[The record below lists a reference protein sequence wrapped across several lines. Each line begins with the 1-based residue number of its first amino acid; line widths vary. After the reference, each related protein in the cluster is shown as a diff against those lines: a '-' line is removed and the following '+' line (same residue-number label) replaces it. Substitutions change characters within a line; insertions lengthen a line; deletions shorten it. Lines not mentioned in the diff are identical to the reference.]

1 MNNFLRAGVAI
12 KLSLSHL
19 ASAWVIGTLPLMCL
33 PELPSSWAGALLLIM
48 AAGLWRF
55 YRVTATAWLAIVLLA
70 MAWALIHA
78 LAALTQIETLSRR
91 HVDIEG
97 VVTAITLPDQQNDR
111 TTIRIQKAEG
121 KWLFPPMTV
130 TAFWPQAE
138 TARCAGQRWQLNMA
152 LRPVHSQLNEGGFDS
167 QRWAIANHRP
177 LEGKVLN
184 AIPVVTECSY
194 RQQFISYI
202 QRHMPKTR
210 HHAILLALA
219 FGESRFLDT
228 ETRRLLQQTG
238 VAHLMAISGLHIT
251 VAALF
256 GWWLARAIQFFLP
269 VKWIGYSFP
278 LILSGL
284 VALLYVGLSGANP
297 PAVRS
302 GLALGV
308 WLALRLFSVRCS
320 SWQVG
325 LWCMALML
333 LFDPLLVLSD
343 SFWLSCFAVSALL
356 FWYHWCPLPHR
367 YATGWR
373 GVGVRWFHLQFSMF
387 ILLIPL
393 QAGIFGGFNAASLAA
408 NLWAVPWVS
417 CLVVPLVLL
426 SLSVSFWLWPAG
438 HLWTLADLLLGWA
451 LMPLSSLQTGWFF
464 LDRRALFWSGA
475 GWLAVIA
482 WRLGSV
488 RNHMAIGLATLL
500 LIAVYMMERPAETWR
515 LDMIDVGHGLAVL
528 IEKQGKGVLFD
539 TGNRWEGGDSA
550 QRTILPFLRW
560 RNVELEEII
569 ISHSHLDH
577 QGGLATLQAA
587 FPQARIRSSQ
597 QGLPSLPCRQG
608 ETWQWRGLMFHAL
621 WPKTLAGQAGNNQ
634 SCVVAVND
642 GYHQILLTGDIE
654 REAEQAL
661 LREQRPALASVL
673 LQVPHHGSNTSSI
686 APFLRA
692 VNPDAAIVSASR
704 FNAWRL
710 PAKKVRLRY
719 QKNRIGWWETA
730 RTGQISVLFS
740 HDRWQIKGFREQ
752 ILPRWYHQRF
762 GVQGDNE

>member
-1 MNNFLRAGVAI
+1 MNF
-12 KLSLSHL
+12 SMTHF
-19 ASAWVIGTLPLMCL
+19 ASALVLGTLPLLFL
-33 PELPSSWAGALLLIM
+33 PELPPPWAGGLLMVI
-48 AAGLWRF
+48 AAGIWRISQ
-55 YRVTATAWLAIVLLA
+55 RIATAWLAMLLLA
-70 MAWALIHA
+70 MLWALMHA
-78 LAALTQIETLSRR
+78 YAVLTQIETLSRP

-97 VVTAITLPDQQNDR
+97 LVTSIAIPGQQNDR
-111 TTIRIQKAEG
+111 TTLKIQKAG
-121 KWLFPPMTV
+121 GQWIFPPVTV
-130 TAFWPQAE
+130 TAYWPQEE
-138 TARCAGQRWQLNMA
+138 TTRCAGQRWQLHMA
-152 LRPVHSQLNEGGFDS
+152 IRPVHSQLNEGGFDS

-177 LEGKVLN
+177 LEGKVLK
-184 AIPVVTECSY
+184 ASPLLTECSY
-194 RQQFISYI
+194 RQQFINYI
-202 QRHMPKTR
+202 QRIMPET
-210 HHAILLALA
+210 HHQAILMALA
-219 FGESRFLDT
+219 FGESRFLDAD
-228 ETRRLLQQTG
+228 TRQLLQQTG
-238 VAHLMAISGLHIT
+238 VAHLMAISGLHIA

-256 GWWLARAIQFFLP
+256 GWWLARVIQYFLP
-269 VKWIGYSFP
+269 VTWIGYVFP
-278 LILSGL
+278 LIMSGI
-284 VALLYVGLSGANP
+284 VALIYVGLSGANP

-308 WLALRLFSVRCS
+308 WLTLRLFSVRCS

-333 LFDPLLVLSD
+333 LFDPLMILSD

-356 FWYHWCPLPHR
+356 FWYHWCPLPFR
-367 YATGWR
+367 YTTGWR
-373 GVGVRWFHLQFSMF
+373 WVGVRWLHLQCSMF

-426 SLSVSFWLWPAG
+426 SLSFSFWPWLAGYLWA
-438 HLWTLADLLLGWA
+438 LADLLLSWA
-451 LMPLSSLQTGWFF
+451 LMPLSFLQSGWFF
-464 LDRRALFWSGA
+464 LGKQALFWSGA

-488 RNHMAIGLATLL
+488 RKHAAIGLTIPL
-500 LIAVYMMERPAETWR
+500 LILVYMTERPSETWR
-515 LDMIDVGHGLAVL
+515 LDMIDIGHGLAVL

-587 FPQARIRSSQ
+587 FPGARIRSSQ
-597 QGLPSLPCRQG
+597 QGLAGLPCRQG
-608 ETWQWRGLMFHAL
+608 ETWQWRGLMFRAL
-621 WPKTLAGQAGNNQ
+621 WPKTLAEQAGNNQ
-634 SCVVAVND
+634 SCVVAIND
-642 GYHQILLTGDIE
+642 GHHQILLTGDIE

-661 LREQRPALASVL
+661 LKEQRPALASTV

-692 VNPDAAIVSASR
+692 VNPQAAIVSASR
-704 FNAWRL
+704 FNAWHL
-710 PAKKVRLRY
+710 PAKKVRSRY
-719 QKNRIGWWETA
+719 QENRIRWWETS
-730 RTGQISVLFS
+730 RSGQISMFFS

-752 ILPRWYHQRF
+752 IMPRWYHQRF